1 MKTEKQAVSNFN
13 LTFQYTVKS
22 DRARDRASSY
32 LGLVVLLLLSPSG
45 KELDKKKG
53 EKCKNMK
60 TYKSIGEKSNHVYNT
75 IDEHM
80 D

>member
-22 DRARDRASSY
+22 DRARDKASSY

-45 KELDKKKG
+45 KELDKKKKKKG

-60 TYKSIGEKSNHVYNT
+60 TYKSIGGNKVITYT
-75 IDEHM
+75 I
-80 D
+80 

>member
-53 EKCKNMK
+53 RKM
-60 TYKSIGEKSNHVYNT
+60 
-75 IDEHM
+75 
-80 D
+80 